1 MDEIRVLVTHPF
13 DSELIEKLTNVSPRL
28 EIMQRDVDSYEQIA
42 DLMPGI
48 DVMYGI
54 RALPPPEEAATLKWV
69 QLHFA
74 GIDRLL
80 DNPLYTDSDV
90 IFTTASGIHS
100 VTMAEYTL
108 AGMLALSHH
117 LPRMLEDKAAHN
129 WPQDRWDRYVPR
141 ELRGATLG
149 IIGYGSIG
157 REIARLASA
166 LGMTVLAMKRDLR
179 NLEEDG
185 YTLPGT
191 GDPEAT
197 IPERLYP
204 PAARKSFLGACDYVV
219 LTLPLTPDTYHFI
232 DAEALSA
239 MKDTAVLIN
248 ISRGGVVDQA
258 ALVEALTNR
267 TIGAAVLD
275 VYEEEPLPEDS
286 PLWDLPN
293 ALLSPHVS
301 GFTPLYDARATDLF
315 AENLRRYVVGEPLLN
330 VVDRATDY

>member
-13 DSELIEKLTNVSPRL
+13 DSELIEKLLNVSPRL
-28 EIMQRDVDSYEQIA
+28 EIVQRDADSFEQIA

-48 DVMYGI
+48 DVMYGM
-54 RALPPPEEAATLKWV
+54 RALPPPEEASTLKWI
-69 QLHFA
+69 QLHSA
-74 GIDRLL
+74 GADRLL
-80 DNPLYTDSDV
+80 DKPLYTDTDV
-90 IFTTASGIHS
+90 IFTTSSGIHA
-100 VTMAEYTL
+100 VTMAEYAL
-108 AGMLALSHH
+108 AQVLALSHR
-117 LPRMLEDKAAHN
+117 LPRMLADKAAHV
-129 WPQDRWDRYVPR
+129 WPEDRWERYLPR

-149 IIGYGSIG
+149 IVGYGSIG

-166 LGMTVLAMKRDLR
+166 FGMTVLAMKRDLR
-179 NLEEDG
+179 NLTHEG

-191 GDPEAT
+191 GDPDAT
-197 IPERLYP
+197 IPDRLYP
-204 PAARKSFLGACDYVV
+204 PAARKSFLGDCDYVV
-219 LTLPLTPDTYHFI
+219 LTMPLTPETHHFI

-239 MKDTAVLIN
+239 MKPTATLIN
-248 ISRGGVVDQA
+248 IARGGVVDQA
-258 ALVEALTNR
+258 ALVKALQDR

-293 ALLSPHVS
+293 VLLSPHIS